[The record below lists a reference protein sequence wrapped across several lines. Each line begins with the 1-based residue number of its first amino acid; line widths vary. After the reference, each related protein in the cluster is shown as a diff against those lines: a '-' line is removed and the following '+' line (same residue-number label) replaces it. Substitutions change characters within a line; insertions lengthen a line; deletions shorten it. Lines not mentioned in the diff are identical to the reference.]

1 MRLRRQ
7 AKIGTYSQRLRES
20 ERNVT
25 KSNLFQTNIFFL
37 KNHFATLYMARNLLA
52 FSSHNEIL
60 DLYYKGT
67 IILAQPGFEPG
78 TLSMVAHNANHH
90 TTRASYKEIK

>member
-37 KNHFATLYMARNLLA
+37 KNHFATLYTARNLFA
-52 FSSHNEIL
+52 FSRHNEIL

-67 IILAQPGFEPG
+67 IIVTIEAIRE
-78 TLSMVAHNANHH
+78 T
-90 TTRASYKEIK
+90 